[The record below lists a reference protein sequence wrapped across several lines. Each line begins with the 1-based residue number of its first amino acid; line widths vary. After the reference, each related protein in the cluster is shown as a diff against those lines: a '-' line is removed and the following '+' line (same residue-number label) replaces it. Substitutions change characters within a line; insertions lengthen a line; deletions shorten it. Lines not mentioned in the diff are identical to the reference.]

1 MNTFLQ
7 LEIHLTHLMT
17 MMIFKLYLL
26 TYNIFSILLLFISN
40 FIQNIAFFLCENV
53 MCKIYKIVYALMP
66 MTTVKMTG

>member
-1 MNTFLQ
+1 
-7 LEIHLTHLMT
+7 
-17 MMIFKLYLL
+17 MIFKLYLL